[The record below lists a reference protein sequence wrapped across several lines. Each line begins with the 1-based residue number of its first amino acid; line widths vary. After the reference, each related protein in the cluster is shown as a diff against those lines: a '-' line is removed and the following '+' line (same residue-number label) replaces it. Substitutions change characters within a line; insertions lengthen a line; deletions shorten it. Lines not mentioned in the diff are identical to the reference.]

1 MGRLTLVHQLAGFV
15 NDETEF
21 VNVIGKG
28 FDYFS
33 AAHVTAAEFETGQK
47 VFRKFPAVGTSKRPY
62 REDSGP
68 TQSE

>member
-21 VNVIGKG
+21 VNVISKG

-33 AAHVTAAEFETGQK
+33 TAYVTAAEFKTVKGL
-47 VFRKFPAVGTSKRPY
+47 
-62 REDSGP
+62 
-68 TQSE
+68 